1 MRSDGTF
8 EAIGSHRILAIHG
21 GRGDAQ
27 RYRCVHLRQQL
38 GLCRIPCQVREFRG
52 ESSEANHDYDLVV
65 FHRIPFDRYIDRLV
79 SQIHERGGLV
89 IFDTDDLI
97 FDSSALGWVRALSN
111 EDALR
116 IELHTR
122 DVGLYR
128 RMLGISDAVL
138 VSTDYLARQTSALGK
153 PSRVHRNAFSLEML
167 STSQDARGQQRRRDN
182 RIVIGYASGTPT
194 HNRDFQEA
202 RPALQEILGK
212 YPRAELRIIGPLDPG
227 HDWGTLRE
235 RIRHVP
241 FVPWRELPH
250 LLAQFDVN
258 IAPLEPG
265 NPFCEAKSEVKYIEA
280 GLVGVPTVASR
291 IGAFEFAIRP
301 GENGFLA
308 STHDEW
314 TEALERLVGDAA
326 LRREMG
332 ERAYEDVLQRY
343 HPLVRGR
350 ELISTLNGIA
360 KGVRGRPLWNEE
372 AIIPLDVRQLQ
383 EAGLSASLS
392 GDFDHH
398 EKYPSLIARSLY
410 AIRYRGLRVFLMQ
423 GWVFVKRRVM
433 HLFGRRS
440 AG

>member
-1 MRSDGTF
+1 MEHNFHSGPAESFRV
-8 EAIGSHRILAIHG
+8 LAVHG

-27 RYRCVHLRQQL
+27 RYRCLHLREQL
-38 GLCRIPCQVREFRG
+38 HLYGIPCQVREFRG
-52 ESSEANHDYDLVV
+52 EPLSGSQDYDVVV
-65 FHRIPFDRYIDRLV
+65 FHRIPFDGYVDKLI
-79 SQIHERGGLV
+79 SPIHGLGGLV
-89 IFDTDDLI
+89 VFDTDDLI

-138 VSTDYLARQTSALGK
+138 VSTDYLAQQTSALGK

-167 STSQDARGQQRRRDN
+167 SISQDARVRRD
-182 RIVIGYASGTPT
+182 RRDGRVVIGYASGTPT

-227 HDWGTLRE
+227 DDWGTLTE
-235 RIRHVP
+235 RIRHLP
-241 FVPWRELPH
+241 FVSWRELPH

-258 IAPLEPG
+258 VAPLEPG

-291 IGAFEFAIRP
+291 IGAFEFAIRS

-314 TEALERLVGDAA
+314 TEALGRLVDDAA

-360 KGVRGRPLWNEE
+360 EEVRGRPLWNEG
-372 AIIPLDVRQLQ
+372 AIIPLDVRQSQ
-383 EAGLSASLS
+383 QANLSASLS

-410 AIRYRGLRVFLMQ
+410 ALRYRGLRVFLMQ
-423 GWVFVKRRVM
+423 GWVFVKRRMIRLVS
-433 HLFGRRS
+433 RQD
-440 AG
+440 AD